1 MVPFLRNAV
10 RYIHTSISIKFQG
23 LWTHKNP
30 SIDTQ
35 VSKPQSRGECRRKI
49 SFKNSKKR
57 KKQLKIEIY
66 SRSKEEKVMC
76 LLIWNKFTLI

>member
-49 SFKNSKKR
+49 SFKNSKKKEKNSSKLKSTQGL
-57 KKQLKIEIY
+57 KKKKLCVY
-66 SRSKEEKVMC
+66 
-76 LLIWNKFTLI
+76 

>member
-10 RYIHTSISIKFQG
+10 RNIHTSINIKFQG
-23 LWTHKNP
+23 LWTQNL

-35 VSKPQSRGECRRKI
+35 VSKPQSRGDCRRKI
-49 SFKNSKKR
+49 SFKNSKK
-57 KKQLKIEIY
+57 KKELKIEIY

-76 LLIWNKFTLI
+76 LLI

>member
-23 LWTHKNP
+23 LWTHKNL

-35 VSKPQSRGECRRKI
+35 VSKPQSRREFRRKI

-57 KKQLKIEIY
+57 KKSSKLKSTQGLKKKKLCVY
-66 SRSKEEKVMC
+66 
-76 LLIWNKFTLI
+76 